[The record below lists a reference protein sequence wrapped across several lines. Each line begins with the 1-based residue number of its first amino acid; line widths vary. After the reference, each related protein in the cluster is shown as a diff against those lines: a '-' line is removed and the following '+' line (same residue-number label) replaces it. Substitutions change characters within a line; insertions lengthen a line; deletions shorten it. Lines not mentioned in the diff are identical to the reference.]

1 MTANALAQ
9 DRKAGMAAGMD
20 DYLTKPIQVEALIG
34 ALGKSRS
41 LAPALHPVETGETEG
56 ARKEGQGAM
65 LGSQS
70 ERSESHTQEKALASL
85 DPEGLARL
93 RRAVGEDPAV
103 LAELIDTFLAD
114 APRLLAD
121 LRQSLERGDAAGV
134 RLAAHGLKSNGAA
147 FGAQTFADLC
157 KEMEAVGKAGA
168 MDGAEHLLIQV
179 EAEYERVKTALMAAR
194 AQVA

>member
-1 MTANALAQ
+1 M
-9 DRKAGMAAGMD
+9 GVAAGMD
-20 DYLTKPIQVEALIG
+20 DYLTKPIRVEELITALR
-34 ALGKSRS
+34 KSRS
-41 LAPALHPVETGETEG
+41 IAPALHPMETRETEG
-56 ARKEGQGAM
+56 ARKEGQGVM
-65 LGSQS
+65 LGPQP
-70 ERSESHTQEKALASL
+70 ERSESHTQEQAPASL

-93 RRAVGEDPAV
+93 RRTVGEDPTV

-134 RLAAHGLKSNGAA
+134 RLAAHSLKSNGAA
-147 FGAQTFADLC
+147 FGAQAFADLC

-168 MDGAEHLLIQV
+168 LDGAEHLLTQV